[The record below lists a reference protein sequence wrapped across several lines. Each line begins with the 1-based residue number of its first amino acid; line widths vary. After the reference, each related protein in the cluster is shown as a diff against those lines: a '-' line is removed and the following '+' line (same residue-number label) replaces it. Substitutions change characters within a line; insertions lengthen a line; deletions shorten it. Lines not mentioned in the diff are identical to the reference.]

1 MVSPFTGLPPPGTG
15 PRSMRSGCKPGAAY
29 RGAVPSTDFEI
40 LCEIEPATRPDLT
53 HVRHQI
59 GVLSTVADAFLIPD
73 NHIGRATVSSIAVAH
88 EVGLMGGRSIAC
100 INARDRNI
108 LGFQR
113 DLLTSA
119 AYGVNEF
126 LFVYGDRPEAGAR
139 SDDLTVRSMLAEA
152 RRFGGRS
159 DVTGPLRLGVA
170 SRSRPL
176 PPWKRD
182 ADFLLAQVSFSIEA
196 LLEWRASIDFA
207 GPVFA
212 GVMVLP
218 SASMARKL
226 STDIP
231 ELAIAEPI
239 ISLLDRDRGAGV
251 EMAVELIG
259 AIRDSHA
266 FDGVHLIPT
275 ARYREVSARLERLR

>member
-1 MVSPFTGLPPPGTG
+1 MAP
-15 PRSMRSGCKPGAAY
+15 AE
-29 RGAVPSTDFEI
+29 FEI

-59 GVLSTVADAFLIPD
+59 GVLSTVTDAFLIPD

-88 EVGLMGGRSIAC
+88 EVGLMGGRTIAC

-119 AYGVNEF
+119 AYGVDEF

-139 SDDLTVRSMLAEA
+139 SDDLTVRLMLAEA

-159 DVTGPLRLGVA
+159 DVAGPLRLGVA
-170 SRSRPL
+170 SGPRPL

-182 ADFLLAQVSFSIEA
+182 ADFLLAQVSFSIEG
-196 LLEWRASIDFA
+196 LLEWRDSIDFG

-226 STDIP
+226 SADIP
-231 ELAIAEPI
+231 ELAIAEAI
-239 ISLLDRDRGAGV
+239 ISLLDRDRDAGV
-251 EMAVELIG
+251 ELAVELIG
-259 AIRDSHA
+259 AIRESRA

-275 ARYREVSARLERLR
+275 ARYRDVSARLERLL